1 MYAICKSLKNVCMC
15 NEYRSYKDPGGMYLT
30 TRYVPNGRMRY
41 NHGSISDIKPASYVH
56 HSELWQGPYNM
67 PGMYKSVLIMATF
80 VPLQENRICLSINI
94 CTNGGLSMST
104 VM

>member
-1 MYAICKSLKNVCMC
+1 MLYVNLWKMYVCVMNIDLIRTPEVC
-15 NEYRSYKDPGGMYLT
+15 ISPLG
-30 TRYVPNGRMRY
+30 VPNGRMRY